1 LRACRRVSTGRLQL
15 ARRSVG
21 ANGID
26 APERVCLRQLDR
38 FERRGA
44 IAMRRNRRTLQHKAR
59 VTRHD
64 VAQRTY
70 GLRANTENLVKE
82 VRSII

>member
-1 LRACRRVSTGRLQL
+1 
-15 ARRSVG
+15 
-21 ANGID
+21 
-26 APERVCLRQLDR
+26 
-38 FERRGA
+38 
-44 IAMRRNRRTLQHKAR
+44 MRRNRRTLQHKAR